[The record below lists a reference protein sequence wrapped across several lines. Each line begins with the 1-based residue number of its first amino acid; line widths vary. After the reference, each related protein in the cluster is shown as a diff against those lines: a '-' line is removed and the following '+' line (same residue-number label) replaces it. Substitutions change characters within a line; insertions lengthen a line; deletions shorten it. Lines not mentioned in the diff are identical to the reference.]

1 MVKVF
6 FSFLFAMFLICDFA
20 YSRPPNA
27 FNNFFDNVKPKH
39 MLDIV
44 KDSELGKTCTIDTV
58 ETYDGHRGHYKIYAM
73 CKGANG
79 IPLYAYKEYVAEGD
93 LDKLCNVDGR
103 IRSAEYCTVK
113 YSELGKNCDISKAET
128 YHGHTQHYRIYA
140 SCKNEKGDYV
150 HAFKKYVHK
159 DELGFLCNVDGE
171 IKKLGEEG
179 CKVPKN
185 DWTGLCSENN
195 IIRSEEYCTVKYSR
209 LGRNCNIKKVHTYHD
224 HTQHYRVYADCK
236 NKKGKL
242 VDAFIEHVYK
252 DVLGNLCNVDGVII
266 KPGEE
271 GCK

>member
-44 KDSELGKTCTIDTV
+44 KNSELGKTCTIDTV
-58 ETYDGHRGHYKIYAM
+58 ETYDGHRSHYHIIAQCIGPNEVLVDVDKRNVAEADLGKLCNVGGKIGSVAHCTVKNSKLGKNCNIHKVERYNGHTQHYKIYAD
-73 CKGANG
+73 CKNKEGKDVDAF
-79 IPLYAYKEYVAEGD
+79 IKYVYKGELD
-93 LDKLCNVDGR
+93 LLCNVDGV
-103 IRSAEYCTVK
+103 ITK
-113 YSELGKNCDISKAET
+113 PG
-128 YHGHTQHYRIYA
+128 
-140 SCKNEKGDYV
+140 EKGC
-150 HAFKKYVHK
+150 K
-159 DELGFLCNVDGE
+159 DICGG
-171 IKKLGEEG
+171 
-179 CKVPKN
+179 
-185 DWTGLCSENN
+185 
-195 IIRSEEYCTVKYSR
+195 SEEYCTVKNSK
-209 LGRNCNIKKVHTYHD
+209 LGKNCNIKAVHTYHG

-252 DVLGNLCNVDGVII
+252 GELGNLCNVNGVIT
-266 KPGEE
+266 KSGEE